1 MRKSATVEYYSS
13 PFGGRTYY
21 MQIVGTPLKGEF
33 ILAVV
38 DTALLDIDDC
48 DESTPAPQPPKLS
61 VSPNPASNFVEVAF
75 NADKVP
81 AGEHRL
87 TVMNATGRRVIELRP
102 CSPTTSIQTKT
113 WPSGIYFVTLTNPYG
128 STTKKIIIQ

>member
-1 MRKSATVEYYSS
+1 MS
-13 PFGGRTYY
+13 
-21 MQIVGTPLKGEF
+21 GEF

-38 DTALLDIDDC
+38 DTAQLNIDD
-48 DESTPAPQPPKLS
+48 DGLIVDPVGVTLS
-61 VSPNPASNFVEVAF
+61 LSPNPASSFVEVAF

-87 TVMNATGRRVIELRP
+87 TVMDATGKRIIEFRP
-102 CSPTTSIQTKT
+102 DSPTTSIQTNS

-128 STTKKIIIQ
+128 STTKKLIIQ